1 MNGINSQIKLLDCT
15 LRDGGHDIDSRFG
28 RKVICNL
35 IEKLTLSNVDIIEI
49 GFLKKREYDID
60 TAVFNNI
67 EQAKELV
74 KDYGRDDSEFAL
86 LAQQDQYDAELLP
99 QNDGIINC
107 IRVSFHI
114 NDYMQ
119 GLEFCK
125 IVKAKGYKVYCNPI
139 NIMGYSD
146 EHLLE
151 LIEKVNEL
159 EPHTFTIVDT
169 FGSMQREDLRRI
181 TYILLNNL
189 RKSIN
194 LAVHL
199 HENMSLSYSLAQ
211 EILRFNLN
219 GRELTIDA
227 SLRGMGRIPGNLPIE
242 LIANYLNQNFAKN
255 YDLDAIYDAIENNIN
270 FFYKKL
276 KWGYDPIYSLSGQY
290 NLHRTYAEYLKETGK
305 LGTKDIRKILSDIP
319 EDKRALYDAEYI
331 TDAYYKYMNV
341 QCEDYENIEKL
352 KTIFGGKSVV
362 LIAAGRSIVTER
374 PMIKDFLQSHTDAK
388 VVSVNFY
395 SDLYDCNFAFFS
407 NIKRYGNSITKI
419 PESTILTSNL
429 SRISIGG
436 ETVVA
441 YDKLCHDTDVV
452 KERDNSLFMILNL
465 LMRLNV
471 LEIYL
476 IGFDGYTNTGDDY
489 YISAYD
495 NYDQPA
501 SINLDIS
508 NILYS
513 SFDMDNQIHFVT
525 HSLYLNK

>member
-1 MNGINSQIKLLDCT
+1 MNGINSHIKLLDCT
-15 LRDGGHDIDSRFG
+15 LRDGGHDIDSHFG
-28 RKVICNL
+28 RNVICNL
-35 IEKLTLSNVDIIEI
+35 IEKLTMANVDIIEI

-74 KDYGRDDSEFAL
+74 KDYGHCGCEFAL

-99 QNDGIINC
+99 QNDGTINC

-125 IVKAKGYKVYCNPI
+125 IAKSKGYKVYCNPI

-151 LIEKVNEL
+151 LIEKVNAI

-169 FGSMQREDLRRI
+169 FGSMQCEDLRRI

-189 RKSIN
+189 KENIN

-219 GRELTIDA
+219 RRELTIDA
-227 SLRGMGRIPGNLPIE
+227 SLRGMGRIPGNLPVE

-290 NLHRTYAEYLKETGK
+290 NLHRTYAEYLKKTGK
-305 LGTKDIRKILSDIP
+305 LGAKDIRKILSDIP
-319 EDKRALYDAEYI
+319 EDKRVLYDAEYI
-331 TDAYYKYMNV
+331 ADAYFRYMNV
-341 QCEDYENIEKL
+341 RYDDCESIKKL
-352 KTIFGGKSVV
+352 KSIFEGKDVV
-362 LIAAGRSIVTER
+362 LIAAGHSIATER
-374 PMIKDFLQSHTDAK
+374 SMIKEFIQNHADAK

-395 SDLYDCNFAFFS
+395 SDLYDCDFTFFS
-407 NIKRYGNSITKI
+407 NIKRYGNSINKI

-429 SRISIGG
+429 SRISVGG

-441 YDKLCHDTDVV
+441 YDKLCIDTDIV

-465 LMRLNV
+465 LIKLNV

-476 IGFDGYTNTGDDY
+476 IGFDGYTNIGDNY
-489 YISAYD
+489 YISVYD
-495 NYDQPA
+495 NYDQPT

-513 SFDMDNQIHFVT
+513 SFDMEKRIHFVT
-525 HSLYLNK
+525 HSLYEYK